1 MPGGVPI
8 APTCIRRAPRLWAA
22 PMHPPPKPAAVN
34 HRHPVSI
41 RLVAAPGMIR
51 ACNKMPAEA
60 GVSAEQVAYGEF

>member
-1 MPGGVPI
+1 
-8 APTCIRRAPRLWAA
+8 
-22 PMHPPPKPAAVN
+22 MHPPPKPAAVN